1 MTKQSP
7 PKRGEIWHL
16 DFGPKKTEEYAGKHY
31 AVCLAEKSSIA
42 CCIKYRTF

>member
-16 DFGPKKTEEYAGKHY
+16 DFGPKKLKNMPASTMLYAWQKKVVKGG
-31 AVCLAEKSSIA
+31 
-42 CCIKYRTF
+42 